1 MRDQMNIQEEKEQV
15 LVRIAQI
22 GSEISEK
29 KNQLTDVKYKR
40 KCPVRKLIKGEIK
53 GLQVERKELKK
64 QLTQLKRRELEGDEP
79 PSINIRLI
87 NTVGQ
92 RQIKEDR
99 KLTKKGIPRKP
110 WTPRNPR
117 KKTTKIFSIG
127 ISLTDLQKAHIEN
140 AALEL
145 MIKPAEFIRQLI
157 DKDMQQLVDKRE

>member
-64 QLTQLKRRELEGDEP
+64 QLTKLKEG
-79 PSINIRLI
+79 N
-87 NTVGQ
+87 
-92 RQIKEDR
+92 
-99 KLTKKGIPRKP
+99 
-110 WTPRNPR
+110 
-117 KKTTKIFSIG
+117 
-127 ISLTDLQKAHIEN
+127 
-140 AALEL
+140 
-145 MIKPAEFIRQLI
+145 
-157 DKDMQQLVDKRE
+157 